1 MIKSFPSTDPV
12 AADLE
17 MLEASFFSQIFE
29 LSMAMDHRREALK
42 CLDMKL

>member
-1 MIKSFPSTDPV
+1 MIKSFPSADPL

-17 MLEASFFSQIFE
+17 MLEASLFLTIFE
-29 LSMAMDHRREALK
+29 PSMAMDHRREALK

>member
-1 MIKSFPSTDPV
+1 MIKSFPSADLL

-17 MLEASFFSQIFE
+17 MLEASFFSPIFE
-29 LSMAMDHRREALK
+29 PSMAMNYRREALK